1 MEKENNIFKRFDEIV
16 ENAGK
21 GLRYAKHCYLCYLDM
36 FTSEERNL
44 IDHFKKYYKKYNNNI
59 KVLSTYNDKQIYT
72 IDRFIEFAE
81 DLPRN
86 GFTGWLRWLFS
97 RRRVARKRE
106 MEKRREKEREIEF
119 LESVR
124 KNGLITELD
133 YQLQLKKLDYK
144 YN

>member
-1 MEKENNIFKRFDEIV
+1 MEKKNNIFKRFDEIV
-16 ENAGK
+16 EDAGK
-21 GLRYAKHCYLCYLDM
+21 GLRYAKHCYLRYLDM
-36 FTSEERNL
+36 FTAEERNL
-44 IDHFKKYYKKYNNNI
+44 IDHFKKYYTKYNNNI
-59 KVLSTYNDKQIYT
+59 KVLSTYDDKQIYT

-86 GFTGWLRWLFS
+86 GFTGGIRWFFS
-97 RRRVARKRE
+97 RRRAARKRE
-106 MEKRREKEREIEF
+106 MKKRREKEREIEL

-133 YQLQLKKLDYK
+133 YQLQLKKLDDK